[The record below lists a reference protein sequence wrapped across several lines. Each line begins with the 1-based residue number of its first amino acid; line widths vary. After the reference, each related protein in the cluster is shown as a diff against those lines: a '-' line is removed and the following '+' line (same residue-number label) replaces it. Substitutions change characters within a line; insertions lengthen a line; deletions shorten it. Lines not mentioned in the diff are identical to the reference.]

1 MDFPSLPF
9 IRLPFPRLPFPR
21 RVAPVLAVGL
31 LLAGTSSLAADDLTR
46 SIDRAGNAIN
56 RQLGDFFGVT
66 PERPAKRRPATKST
80 ATAKPV
86 DGKVPLPP
94 SRPGDADQQAALAPE
109 PEGTKAPIPEA
120 KPDVVKSDIGAP
132 DVAKPETAKPDMKA
146 ASDPGEAKPD
156 KPAPSGETA
165 KAAADP
171 GEAKPDAPAPA
182 AERAAAS
189 DPGEAKPDMP
199 APSGERAAAAA
210 APPPAPEPPAAASA
224 PLPPPAP
231 ERLAALPPP
240 AAGPAAEAPKAPRPA
255 PIATICP
262 ELSNEDLGVFT
273 STEVKTTEPACT
285 LDRGVVLSA
294 VRMKDGRLVQLQP
307 AAELRCEMA
316 ASVARWLR
324 EKVEPAVATLGSPLD
339 KVLVAGSL
347 QCRSR
352 NHVAGAKISEH
363 GRGNALDTR
372 GYELKDGRRF
382 VIGPPT
388 KGANEHAMPVA
399 FQDQLKASACAD
411 FTTILGPGSDGYHE
425 QHLHV
430 DRAERRSGAVLCQWA
445 TARVEAVPP
454 RPPVKPA
461 EAKAGE
467 PPVSD
472 EPPEEGATPDSAG
485 KSQ

>member
-1 MDFPSLPF
+1 MDFPS
-9 IRLPFPRLPFPR
+9 LPFPR
-21 RVAPVLAVGL
+21 RVAPILAVGL
-31 LLAGTSSLAADDLTR
+31 LLGGASPLAADDLTR

-94 SRPGDADQQAALAPE
+94 SRPGEADQQAALTAQPEEAP
-109 PEGTKAPIPEA
+109 APKPEA
-120 KPDVVKSDIGAP
+120 TPAIAEPDMPKPDI
-132 DVAKPETAKPDMKA
+132 KA

-156 KPAPSGETA
+156 T
-165 KAAADP
+165 
-171 GEAKPDAPAPA
+171 
-182 AERAAAS
+182 
-189 DPGEAKPDMP
+189 P
-199 APSGERAAAAA
+199 APSGERAVAV
-210 APPPAPEPPAAASA
+210 APPPPAAPEPPTAANT

-240 AAGPAAEAPKAPRPA
+240 AAGPAAEPA
-255 PIATICP
+255 ETARAKPVPTICP
-262 ELSNEDLGVFT
+262 ELSNEDIGVFT
-273 STEVKTTEPACT
+273 PTEVKTTEPACT

-363 GRGNALDTR
+363 GRGNALDTH
-372 GYELKDGRRF
+372 GYLLKDGRRF
-382 VIGPPT
+382 VIGPPS
-388 KGANEHAMPVA
+388 GSGEHAMPLA

-454 RPPVKPA
+454 KPPVKPA
-461 EAKAGE
+461 EAKAAE
-467 PPVSD
+467 PAASD
-472 EPPEEGATPDSAG
+472 EPPEAGATPDSAG

>member
-1 MDFPSLPF
+1 MDFPS
-9 IRLPFPRLPFPR
+9 LPFPR
-21 RVAPVLAVGL
+21 RVAPILAVGL
-31 LLAGTSSLAADDLTR
+31 LLGGASPLAADDLTR

-66 PERPAKRRPATKST
+66 PERPAQRRPATKST

-94 SRPGDADQQAALAPE
+94 SRPGEADQQAALTAQPEEAP
-109 PEGTKAPIPEA
+109 APKPEA
-120 KPDVVKSDIGAP
+120 KPAVAAP
-132 DVAKPETAKPDMKA
+132 AMPKPEMKA

-156 KPAPSGETA
+156 T
-165 KAAADP
+165 
-171 GEAKPDAPAPA
+171 
-182 AERAAAS
+182 
-189 DPGEAKPDMP
+189 P
-199 APSGERAAAAA
+199 APSGERAVAV
-210 APPPAPEPPAAASA
+210 APPPPAAPEPPAAAST

-231 ERLAALPPP
+231 ERLAAMPPP
-240 AAGPAAEAPKAPRPA
+240 AAGPAAEPTETARATPLP
-255 PIATICP
+255 TICP
-262 ELSNEDLGVFT
+262 ELSNEDIGVFT
-273 STEVKTTEPACT
+273 PTEVKTTEPACT

-363 GRGNALDTR
+363 GRGNALDTH
-372 GYELKDGRRF
+372 GYLLKDGRRF
-382 VIGPPT
+382 VIGPPS
-388 KGANEHAMPVA
+388 GSGEHAMPVE
-399 FQDQLKASACAD
+399 FQDKLKASACAD

-454 RPPVKPA
+454 KPPVKPA
-461 EAKAGE
+461 EAKAAE
-467 PPVSD
+467 PAASD
-472 EPPEEGATPDSAG
+472 EPPEAGATPDSAG

>member
-1 MDFPSLPF
+1 MDFRSLPF
-9 IRLPFPRLPFPR
+9 IRLPFPR
-21 RVAPVLAVGL
+21 RVAPILAVGL
-31 LLAGTSSLAADDLTR
+31 LLAGASPLAADDLTR

-94 SRPGDADQQAALAPE
+94 SRPGEADQQAALTSQPEEASAP
-109 PEGTKAPIPEA
+109 KPEA
-120 KPDVVKSDIGAP
+120 KPAVAEP
-132 DVAKPETAKPDMKA
+132 DMPKPDIKA

-156 KPAPSGETA
+156 TPTPSGE
-165 KAAADP
+165 
-171 GEAKPDAPAPA
+171 
-182 AERAAAS
+182 RAATS
-189 DPGEAKPDMP
+189 DPGEAKPDTP
-199 APSGERAAAAA
+199 APSGEREVVV
-210 APPPAPEPPAAASA
+210 PPPAAPEPPAAASA

-240 AAGPAAEAPKAPRPA
+240 AAGPTAEPAETARAAPVP
-255 PIATICP
+255 TICP
-262 ELSNEDLGVFT
+262 ELSNEDIGVFT
-273 STEVKTTEPACT
+273 PTEVKTTEPACT

-363 GRGNALDTR
+363 GRGNALDTH

-382 VIGPPT
+382 VIGPPSM
-388 KGANEHAMPVA
+388 GSGEHAMPVD
-399 FQDQLKASACAD
+399 FQEKLKASACAD

-454 RPPVKPA
+454 KPPVKPA

-467 PPVSD
+467 PAASD
-472 EPPEEGATPDSAG
+472 APPEEGATPDSAG

>member
-1 MDFPSLPF
+1 MDFPS
-9 IRLPFPRLPFPR
+9 LPFPR
-21 RVAPVLAVGL
+21 RVAPILAVGL
-31 LLAGTSSLAADDLTR
+31 LLGGASPLAADDLTR

-86 DGKVPLPP
+86 DSKVPLPP
-94 SRPGDADQQAALAPE
+94 SRPGETDQQAALTPE

-120 KPDVVKSDIGAP
+120 KPDVVKSDVGAT
-132 DVAKPETAKPDMKA
+132 DVAKPDIVKPDMKA

-156 KPAPSGETA
+156 T
-165 KAAADP
+165 
-171 GEAKPDAPAPA
+171 
-182 AERAAAS
+182 
-189 DPGEAKPDMP
+189 P
-199 APSGERAAAAA
+199 APSGERAVAVAPPLA
-210 APPPAPEPPAAASA
+210 APELPAAAST

-240 AAGPAAEAPKAPRPA
+240 AAGPAAEPA
-255 PIATICP
+255 ETARAKPVPTICP
-262 ELSNEDLGVFT
+262 ELSNEDIGVFT
-273 STEVKTTEPACT
+273 PTEVKTTEPACT

-363 GRGNALDTR
+363 GRGNALDTH
-372 GYELKDGRRF
+372 GYLLKDGRRF
-382 VIGPPT
+382 VIGPPS
-388 KGANEHAMPVA
+388 GSGEHAMPVA
-399 FQDQLKASACAD
+399 FQEKLKASACAD

-454 RPPVKPA
+454 KPPVKPA
-461 EAKAGE
+461 EAKAAE
-467 PPVSD
+467 PAASD
-472 EPPEEGATPDSAG
+472 EPPEAGATPDSAG

>member
-1 MDFPSLPF
+1 MDFRS
-9 IRLPFPRLPFPR
+9 LPFPRFPFPR

-46 SIDRAGNAIN
+46 SIDRAGTAIN

-94 SRPGDADQQAALAPE
+94 SRPGDADQQAALAPA
-109 PEGTKAPIPEA
+109 PEGTKAAIPEA
-120 KPDVVKSDIGAP
+120 QPDVVKSDLGAP
-132 DVAKPETAKPDMKA
+132 DVVKPDVSKPDMKA

-156 KPAPSGETA
+156 KPAPSGEPA
-165 KAAADP
+165 KASADP

-182 AERAAAS
+182 PERAAAS
-189 DPGEAKPDMP
+189 DPGQAKPDAP
-199 APSGERAAAAA
+199 APSGERVAA
-210 APPPAPEPPAAASA
+210 APPPAAPEPPAAASA

-240 AAGPAAEAPKAPRPA
+240 AAGPAAEPA
-255 PIATICP
+255 QTARATPVPTICP
-262 ELSNEDLGVFT
+262 ELSNEDIGVFT
-273 STEVKTTEPACT
+273 PTEVKTTEPACT

-307 AAELRCEMA
+307 AAELRCAMA

-467 PPVSD
+467 PAVSD